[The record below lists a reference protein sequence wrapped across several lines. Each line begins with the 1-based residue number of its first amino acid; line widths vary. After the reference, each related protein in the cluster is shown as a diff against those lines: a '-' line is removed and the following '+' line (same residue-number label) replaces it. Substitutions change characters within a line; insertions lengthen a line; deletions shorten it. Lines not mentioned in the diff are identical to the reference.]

1 MKNVSASGCSKSQ
14 MLPSLLP
21 LPASF
26 FKVLPLAL
34 PQKFN
39 RFQLPASTSLWS
51 CFMINAFASTSLA
64 RQLILKNAS

>member
-1 MKNVSASGCSKSQ
+1 

-26 FKVLPLAL
+26 FKVLTL

-39 RFQLPASTSLWS
+39 RFYRFQLSLPQPS
-51 CFMINAFASTSLA
+51 FQPKRFVIIRSKILYRNLNMILNVERHKQFWV
-64 RQLILKNAS
+64 K